1 MLAPGEPDALSRQ
14 LMVDWVAMHSA
25 GGSVWPALVAAAA
38 AGGAPPEVPPPA
50 RERCAW
56 GDAPVALSG
65 APLESADTA
74 LADMGVRCPRPSAPA
89 ADRTYI
95 PIFPVWYHE
104 ITHMSSTMLVST
116 QAWLCEA
123 VAMLRGRTAP

>member
-1 MLAPGEPDALSRQ
+1 MLSAGAPGEPDALSRQ

-89 ADRTYI
+89 ADQQLHTSISCFVSY
-95 PIFPVWYHE
+95 VA
-104 ITHMSSTMLVST
+104 HMS
-116 QAWLCEA
+116 
-123 VAMLRGRTAP
+123 